1 MAAQPLPAM
10 PSKPQQ
16 WYVTNPHR
24 LVLEKKVMEQLHPQ
38 FYTQFVD
45 GDKLAWIGDLVSQYS
60 GEKYSVCL
68 VYSETF
74 PSTGIDAFILEPTL
88 DWNGRNP
95 VHIYKNQKLCL
106 FYPGDRSWE
115 TNTTGA
121 TVVGWV
127 AAWYFCYETYRHV
140 GLWPGRAADAQDI
153 EWV

>member
-95 VHIYKNQKLCL
+95 V
-106 FYPGDRSWE
+106 WE
-115 TNTTGA
+115 TNTPGA